1 MEDLLPSMILYVNF
15 QTTTKNV
22 ALKTLKIMEIV
33 YILMMSSVCMY
44 VTLFFKLSETR
55 LSFCKRLE
63 QEASSHNAWMN
74 QLLKF

>member
-22 ALKTLKIMEIV
+22 ALKTLKIYGNRIHINDV
-33 YILMMSSVCMY
+33 QCLY
-44 VTLFFKLSETR
+44 VRHTFFKLSETR